1 MIYYMRA
8 AYPYESGANEI
19 AKKSL
24 LLSVQPKKFMSA
36 ALKIAKLGGQKKK
49 TFKVIFITFSYYY
62 FFNYV
67 FLSGQQKCLEFFPV

>member
-8 AYPYESGANEI
+8 AHPYESGANEI

-36 ALKIAKLGGQKKK
+36 ALKIAKLGKKNP
-49 TFKVIFITFSYYY
+49 FKVIFITFSYYY

>member
-49 TFKVIFITFSYYY
+49 KPLKLFS
-62 FFNYV
+62 
-67 FLSGQQKCLEFFPV
+67 